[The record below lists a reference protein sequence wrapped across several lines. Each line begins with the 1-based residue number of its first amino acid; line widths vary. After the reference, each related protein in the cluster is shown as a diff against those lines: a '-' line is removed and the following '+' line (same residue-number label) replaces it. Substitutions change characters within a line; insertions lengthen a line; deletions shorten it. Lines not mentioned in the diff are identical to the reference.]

1 MVILKKPEVENC
13 TPYWIEG
20 SEILQPVPKNN
31 LWYGDASAKDYFP
44 KLLDNLTVCK
54 DVRFRGVNPLIVY
67 KGVMVNSITED
78 IYLMFTK
85 ENIIYIN
92 SSSYYPKAWITFIG
106 KALKEK
112 GLNPNKCIKFL
123 NPSELDELFKF
134 TLTFDFSDYEED
146 NQKKIME
153 SVKGN
158 IVDIYS
164 LNQELTDNEL

>member
-1 MVILKKPEVENC
+1 MIILKKPEVENC
-13 TPYWIEG
+13 TPYWIED
-20 SEILQPVPKNN
+20 SEILQSIPENN
-31 LWYGDASAKDYFP
+31 TRYRDASAKEYFP
-44 KLLDNLTVCK
+44 KLLDNLAVFEGVK
-54 DVRFRGVNPLIVY
+54 FRGVNPLIVY

-85 ENIIYIN
+85 ENILYIN
-92 SSSYYPKAWITFIG
+92 SSSYYPKAWITFIR

-123 NPSELDELFKF
+123 NSSELDELFKF

-146 NQKKIME
+146 NQKIIME
-153 SVKGN
+153 SVKSN

-164 LNQELTDNEL
+164 LQENNIE

>member
-1 MVILKKPEVENC
+1 MIILKKPEVENC
-13 TPYWIEG
+13 TPYWIED
-20 SEILQPVPKNN
+20 SEILQSIPEKNT
-31 LWYGDASAKDYFP
+31 WYRDASAKEYFP
-44 KLLDNLTVCK
+44 KLLDNLAVFEEVK
-54 DVRFRGVNPLIVY
+54 FRGVSSLIVY

-85 ENIIYIN
+85 ENILYIN
-92 SSSYYPKAWITFIG
+92 SSSYYPKAWITFIR

-123 NPSELDELFKF
+123 NSSELDELFKF

-146 NQKKIME
+146 NQKIIME
-153 SVKGN
+153 SVKSN

-164 LNQELTDNEL
+164 LQENNIE

>member
-20 SEILQPVPKNN
+20 SEILQSIPENN
-31 LWYGDASAKDYFP
+31 TWYRDASAKEYFP
-44 KLLDNLTVCK
+44 KLLDNLAVFESVK
-54 DVRFRGVNPLIVY
+54 FRVVNPLIVY

-85 ENIIYIN
+85 ENILYIN
-92 SSSYYPKAWITFIG
+92 SSSYYPKAWITFISN
-106 KALKEK
+106 ALKEK

-123 NPSELDELFKF
+123 NSSELDELFKF

-146 NQKKIME
+146 NQKIIME
-153 SVKGN
+153 SVKSN

-164 LNQELTDNEL
+164 LQENNIE

>member
-1 MVILKKPEVENC
+1 MIILKKPEVENC
-13 TPYWIEG
+13 TPYWIED
-20 SEILQPVPKNN
+20 SEILQSIPENN
-31 LWYGDASAKDYFP
+31 TGYRDASAKEYFP
-44 KLLDNLTVCK
+44 KLLDNLAVFEGVK
-54 DVRFRGVNPLIVY
+54 FRGVNPLIVY

-85 ENIIYIN
+85 ENILYIN
-92 SSSYYPKAWITFIG
+92 SSSYYPKAWITFIR

-123 NPSELDELFKF
+123 NSSELNELFKF

-146 NQKKIME
+146 NQKIIME
-153 SVKGN
+153 SVKSN

-164 LNQELTDNEL
+164 LQENNIE